1 MEQKTKASRDPK
13 SKAKIALI
21 IALCVC
27 LISMVAQNL
36 LATSGGRVTIHRI
49 SMQTE
54 SGLTLAGDLYVPD
67 TATAENPAP
76 AVVLT
81 HGSWKSR
88 EVMSTYTMELSRR
101 GYVVFA
107 FDQYGH
113 GESGNTPATGYDTYD
128 AFTFVC
134 NLPYVD
140 ETQVAASGHSSAGR
154 ALNKAFTLAQEAGGP
169 QFAAL
174 VPVDFE
180 PDYKDADG
188 NYYNK
193 YGNTDYCVIASK
205 YDDWFFSVKGPD
217 GTWQNAPKDY
227 IYTENAKSFL
237 AFGEDPS
244 AFQGTPEYNRWYTKE
259 IDGKTTYH
267 GIFQSNEIHSWSVV
281 SKQSCGYVIDFLQMV
296 MPAPN
301 PIESSNQHGMLKEC
315 ISFVGMAGVIAVI
328 ISVVGL
334 LIQTGTFAV
343 LKAETPVVRQEAPK
357 DTAGKLWFW
366 GGLIVTAIFSYV
378 TFFIIGPAVYG
389 IKGAE
394 LPAILPQKQTL
405 LFGAWGA
412 AGGLFTCLIMFL
424 YYRFYGKKNG
434 FDLRETGVIMSKEK
448 WMATIGLALLAV
460 ACGELVI
467 WAADYFF
474 QMDFEFWVVAFKAF
488 RAEKVGWMIVAA
500 PLFLMYYI
508 PNAIS
513 VNCFRNN
520 KIGGKEWVNLLIL
533 GLFNTMAAAV
543 IEAIQYGTFVG
554 TGIPFWSKTS
564 FERQLGCWL
573 YGIVIILFV
582 APYISRAI
590 YKKTKNPYLAGIING
605 LMVTIMSVSFTNQ
618 FH

>member
-1 MEQKTKASRDPK
+1 MDEKRKVSRDSK
-13 SKAKIALI
+13 TKAKIALV

-27 LISMVAQNL
+27 LFSMVCQNM
-36 LATSGGRVTIHRI
+36 LATSGGTVKIHRI
-49 SMQTE
+49 SLQTA
-54 SGLTLAGDLYVPD
+54 SGLTLAGDLYVPK

-113 GESGNTPATGYDTYD
+113 GESGNVHATGYDTYD

-154 ALNKAFTLAQEAGGP
+154 ALNKAFALAEEAGGP

-180 PDYKDADG
+180 PDYMDADG

-205 YDDWFFSVKGPD
+205 YDDWFFSVKDTD
-217 GTWQNAPKDY
+217 GTWLVAPKDY
-227 IYTENAKSFL
+227 IYTDKAKSFL

-244 AFQGTPEYNRWYTKE
+244 TFQGTPEYNRWYTKE

-267 GIFQSNEIHSWSVV
+267 GIFQANEIHSWSVC
-281 SKQSCGYVIDFLQMV
+281 SPESCGYVIDFLQMV

-301 PIESSNQHGMLKEC
+301 PIESSNQHGLLKEC
-315 ISFVGMAGVIAVI
+315 ISFVGMGGVMAVMIALVA
-328 ISVVGL
+328 L
-334 LIQTGTFAV
+334 LIHIPMFEG
-343 LKAETPVVRQEAPK
+343 LKAETPVIRQEKPK
-357 DTAGKLWFW
+357 DRAGWLWFW

-378 TFFIIGPAVYG
+378 TFFIIGPAVYNTA
-389 IKGAE
+389 GAN
-394 LPAILPQKQTL
+394 LPKILPQKQTL
-405 LFGAWGA
+405 LFGIWGA
-412 AGGLFTCLIMFL
+412 AGGLFSCLVMYL
-424 YYRFYGKKNG
+424 NYRFYGKKNG
-434 FDLRETGVIMSKEK
+434 FDLRETGIIMERKK
-448 WMATIGLALLAV
+448 WVPTIVLALLAITGAQV
-460 ACGELVI
+460 VI

-474 QMDFEFWVVAFKAF
+474 QMNFEFWVVAFKAF
-488 RAEKVGWMIVAA
+488 RAEKVGWMIAAA
-500 PLFLMYYI
+500 PLFLLYYI
-508 PNAIS
+508 PNSIA

-520 KIGGKEWVNLLIL
+520 KVGGPEWVNLLIL
-533 GLFNTMAAAV
+533 GVFNALSAIV

-573 YGIVIILFV
+573 YGIVIILIV

-605 LMVTIMSVSFTNQ
+605 LTVTFMSVAFTAQ

>member
-1 MEQKTKASRDPK
+1 MDEKRKTPRDPK

-27 LISMVAQNL
+27 LFSMVTQNL
-36 LATSGGRVTIHRI
+36 LATSGGRVEIHRI

-54 SGLTLAGDLYVPD
+54 SGLTLAGDLYVPN

-88 EVMSTYTMELSRR
+88 EVMATYTMELSRR

-113 GESGNTPATGYDTYD
+113 GESGNVHATGYDTYD

-140 ETQVAASGHSSAGR
+140 ESQVAASGHSSAGR

-205 YDDWFFSVKGPD
+205 YDDWFFSVKGSD

-227 IYTENAKSFL
+227 IYTDNAKSFL

-244 AFQGTPEYNRWYTKE
+244 AFEGTPEYNRWYTKE

-267 GIFQSNEIHSWSVV
+267 GIFQANEIHSWSVC
-281 SKQSCGYVIDFLQMV
+281 SPESCGYVIDFLQMV

-301 PIESSNQHGMLKEC
+301 PIESSNQHGLLKEC
-315 ISFVGMAGVIAVI
+315 ISFVGMGGVMAVMIALVA
-328 ISVVGL
+328 L
-334 LIQTGTFAV
+334 LIHTPMFEG
-343 LKAETPVVRQEAPK
+343 LKAETPVIRQEKPK
-357 DTAGKLWFW
+357 DKAGWLWFW

-378 TFFIIGPAVYG
+378 TFFIIGPAVYNTA
-389 IKGAE
+389 GAN
-394 LPAILPQKQTL
+394 LPKILPQKQTL
-405 LFGAWGA
+405 LFGIWGA
-412 AGGLFTCLIMFL
+412 AGGLFSCLVMYL
-424 YYRFYGKKNG
+424 NYRFYGKKNG
-434 FDLRETGVIMSKEK
+434 FDLRETGILLERKK
-448 WMATIGLALLAV
+448 WIPTIVLSLLAITGAQV
-460 ACGELVI
+460 VI

-474 QMDFEFWVVAFKAF
+474 QMNFEFWVVAFKAF
-488 RAEKVGWMIVAA
+488 RAEKVFWMIAAA
-500 PLFLMYYI
+500 PLFLLYYI
-508 PNAIS
+508 PNSIA

-520 KIGGKEWVNLLIL
+520 KVGGPEWVNLLIL
-533 GLFNTMAAAV
+533 GLFNALSAIV
-543 IEAIQYGTFVG
+543 IEAIQYGTFVS

-573 YGIVIILFV
+573 YGIIIILVV

-605 LMVTIMSVSFTNQ
+605 LTVTFMSVAFTAQ